1 MLIEKPKED
10 DIRMKEANVKR
21 GYVRYTVQDKVRFF
35 DLKIE
40 KCMST
45 LAAAKQLDTLTGDSF
60 ELLSFFFLAV
70 PNNAIPN

>member
-45 LAAAKQLDTLTGDSF
+45 LAAAKQLGIYVQATQRQ
-60 ELLSFFFLAV
+60 V
-70 PNNAIPN
+70 KVV

>member
-21 GYVRYTVQDKVRFF
+21 GYVRYTVQDKVSFF

-40 KCMST
+40 KCISAS
-45 LAAAKQLDTLTGDSF
+45 AAAKQLSIYVRTT
-60 ELLSFFFLAV
+60 
-70 PNNAIPN
+70 